1 MGSLVQRVRGVAVL
15 AAIVAAFAPT
25 ASAQGKWVKLAPF
38 PEPDQ
43 EISGVSTDGK
53 LYVFGGLPGG
63 TDATPT
69 GLVYE
74 YDPANDKWTK
84 KKKMPLPAHHLAV
97 TEYRGKIYLFGG
109 GARLVPGGPN
119 WVPISNSWEYDPT
132 NDSWKALAPMPTP
145 RGGAVAATVGDKM
158 YVIGGGSVH
167 PGATVVGLTPASPQ
181 RALTTN
187 EMYDP
192 VTNAWQTRSPMPTPR
207 NHTAIGV
214 VNGKI
219 YVIGGRVASVYVL
232 RSANVDV
239 VEEYDPATDSWGA
252 PKARMPIATSGVA
265 FGTYREKIYIAGGE
279 SQNLE
284 GLTAFRA
291 LQAYDAA
298 NDQWSI
304 LPSMPV
310 PRNGPAGAVVG
321 NRFLVVSGH
330 LQSGSIGGPG
340 LNTPDLDAFE
350 LDGQ

>member
-1 MGSLVQRVRGVAVL
+1 MRCLVHWMRRAAVTS
-15 AAIVAAFAPT
+15 AIVSALTPAAM
-25 ASAQGKWVKLAPF
+25 AQGRWVKLAPF
-38 PEPDQ
+38 PEPNQ
-43 EISGVSTDGK
+43 EISGVAANDK

-63 TDATPT
+63 AEATPT

-74 YDPANDKWTK
+74 YDPPSDKWTK
-84 KKKMPLPAHHLAV
+84 KKDMPLPAHHVAV

-109 GARLVPGGPN
+109 GARLVPGGDN
-119 WVPISNSWEYDPT
+119 WVPIDNSWEYNPA

-167 PGATVVGLTPASPQ
+167 PGAKVVGLTPAVPH

-192 VTNAWQTRSPMPTPR
+192 ATNTWQTRSPMPTPR
-207 NHTAIGV
+207 NHAAIGV

-219 YVIGGRVASVYVL
+219 YVIGGRVASVFVL
-232 RSANVDV
+232 PSSNVDV

-252 PKARMPIATSGVA
+252 AKARMPVASSGVA
-265 FGTYREKIYIAGGE
+265 FGSYGGKIYVAGGE

-291 LQAYDAA
+291 LQVYDVA
-298 NDQWSI
+298 NNRWSI
-304 LPSMPV
+304 LASMPV

-330 LQSGSIGGPG
+330 LQSGSIGGPA
-340 LNTPDLDAFE
+340 LNTPELDAFE
-350 LDGQ
+350 LENQ